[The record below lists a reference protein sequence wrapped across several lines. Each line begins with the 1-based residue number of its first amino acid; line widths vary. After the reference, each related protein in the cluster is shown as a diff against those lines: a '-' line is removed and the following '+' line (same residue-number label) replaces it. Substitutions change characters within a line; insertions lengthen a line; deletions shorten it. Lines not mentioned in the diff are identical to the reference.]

1 MELAVPLVALGGL
14 YVASNQEKKKE
25 GYENMGK
32 KFNDSPVPPP
42 INYPKLAAVK
52 NTNPN
57 KYRDPNT
64 VTDRYFNPKIY
75 QEYANGPDQ
84 FGNVSKTNDFKS
96 LTGDSVDKSNF
107 E

>member
-42 INYPKLAAVK
+42 INYPKLAPVSQ
-52 NTNPN
+52 TNPN

-64 VTDRYFNPKIY
+64 VTDRYFNPKFIKNMQMVQINLEMY
-75 QEYANGPDQ
+75 QKAMILK
-84 FGNVSKTNDFKS
+84 V
-96 LTGDSVDKSNF
+96 
-107 E
+107 